1 MKFKSITSAILIAQ
15 LSLGLSLCFVPSTSV
30 FAASQA
36 NAKQQEP
43 VEKGPHNGRM
53 LRDGD
58 FAIELSIFESGV
70 PPEFR
75 VYASKGNNALK
86 PQDVE
91 LNVKLTR
98 LGDGIDDIHFFVEND
113 YLRGNM
119 EIYEPHSFLI
129 TVTAKHQGKTYQ
141 WSYDNYEGRT
151 QIPDELAA
159 SMGIKTEAVASQQ
172 LEERLKVYGKLT
184 LPANATRHIS
194 ARFAGEV
201 KSLNTGLGQKVKKG
215 QVLMSVEAN
224 NSLQRYQIKSPID
237 GVITEQYV
245 GIGEQTGSRNLLT
258 ITNTDKL
265 VAELNVYPMDQS
277 KVALG
282 ASVNIQAPGSDK
294 IINTSLSDNLYKL
307 THQQAKVYRATIDNS
322 DNRLSQGQFVTGHI
336 LIDTYTVDM
345 AIKAE
350 GLQAFRD
357 FTVVYGKF
365 GDQYEVRMLEL
376 GRSAGHWVEVLSG
389 IPLGTEYVTENS
401 YIIKADIEKSGASHD
416 H

>member
-1 MKFKSITSAILIAQ
+1 MKFKTIVIAILLTQ
-15 LSLGLSLCFVPSTSV
+15 LSLVQSLHSNHV
-30 FAASQA
+30 FAGSTAPEA
-36 NAKQQEP
+36 AEK

-58 FAIELSIFESGV
+58 FAIELAIFETGV

-75 VYASKGNNALK
+75 VYATKAGKPLK
-86 PQDVE
+86 PNDVE

-119 EIYEPHSFLI
+119 EIYEPHSFLV
-129 TVTAKHQGKTYQ
+129 TVTAKHKGKTYQ

-151 QIPDELAA
+151 QIADDLAK
-159 SMGIKTEAVASQQ
+159 SMGIATEVVASQQ

-184 LPANATRHIS
+184 LPAGATRHIS
-194 ARFAGEV
+194 ARYAGEV
-201 KSLNTGLGQKVKKG
+201 KSLNAELGQRVKKG
-215 QVLMSVEAN
+215 QVLMTIEAN
-224 NSLQRYQIKSPID
+224 SSLQSYQIKAPID
-237 GVITEQYV
+237 GVITQQDV
-245 GIGEQTGSRNLLT
+245 GVGEQTGDRDLLT
-258 ITNTDKL
+258 ITNTSQL
-265 VAELNVYPMDQS
+265 IAELEVYPMDQS
-277 KVALG
+277 KVNNG
-282 ASVNIQAPGSDK
+282 AAVNIQIPGLANSTAKAIGSTLKDH
-294 IINTSLSDNLYKL
+294 LYQL
-307 THQQAKVYRATIDNS
+307 TNQQAKVYRALIDNS
-322 DNRLSQGQFVTGHI
+322 DNRFIQGQFVTGSI
-336 LIDTYTVDM
+336 LVDTYTVKM
-345 AIKAE
+345 AVKAE

-376 GRSAGHWVEVLSG
+376 GRKAGPWVEVLSG
-389 IPLGTEYVTENS
+389 IPLGTEYVTTNS